1 MENVDT
7 NKNTADLMYFDQ
19 CDREIGFEN
28 FKHTFARTIS
38 IISSI
43 QSPKKIAI
51 RTDRLGN
58 TFLYEYV
65 DGKYNIYWKP
75 NNTSTFNILK
85 NHITDITTSYNILNF
100 QTTSMIE
107 ILSLNENETKNLLL

>member
-65 DGKYNIYWKP
+65 DGKYNIYWKIIFE
-75 NNTSTFNILK
+75 S
-85 NHITDITTSYNILNF
+85 SYNILNF